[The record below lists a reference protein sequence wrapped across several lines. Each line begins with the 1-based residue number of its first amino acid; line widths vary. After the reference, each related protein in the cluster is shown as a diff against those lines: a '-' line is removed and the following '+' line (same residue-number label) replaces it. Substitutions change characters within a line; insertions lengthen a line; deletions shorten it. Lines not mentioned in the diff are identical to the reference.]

1 MNEEKKPNRI
11 VKILCVGAGLIAVAL
26 LCYFSSRFSWFGVY
40 GDNQDNSSSSAPA
53 PATTAPVSS
62 VTTPQATAPM
72 TSEQTTATTTTTT
85 TTTTAT
91 TAAATT
97 TATATT
103 TTKATTTT
111 ATTKPAPLWT
121 ETECSATMYVTA
133 ESCSTRKQG
142 LQGSQVMGYKFYG
155 EAVNVVATTNTGYYK
170 LDNGTY
176 IHSDYLS
183 TTKPPE
189 TTTTAATTPAPKP
202 VTTSTT
208 ANSDPQPNGVFDNI
222 TTQPVNCT
230 EEEAEVFR
238 LVNELRKQNGVKAL
252 KWDMNA
258 YIAAKTRCEEIPLNF
273 SHNRNGQDFSTV
285 YPQNIRNLLAYSGE
299 NIGGGQETAKQVVD
313 QWMNSELHRKN
324 ILNPEFDNLAVAFG
338 TFDDEFYYYWVQEF
352 TTYKKS

>member
-40 GDNQDNSSSSAPA
+40 GSDSGSSDSSVPA

-62 VTTPQATAPM
+62 VTTPQTSAPM
-72 TSEQTTATTTTTT
+72 TSEQTTVATTTIATTTATTTTTT
-85 TTTTAT
+85 VATTTTA
-91 TAAATT
+91 
-97 TATATT
+97 ATT
-103 TTKATTTT
+103 TTKATTTTT

-121 ETECSATMYVTA
+121 ETKCSGTMYVTV

-155 EAVNVVATTNTGYYK
+155 EAVKVVATTNTGYYK
-170 LDNGTY
+170 LDNGTF

-183 TTKPPE
+183 ATKPAE
-189 TTTTAATTPAPKP
+189 TTTTVATTPPPAP
-202 VTTSTT
+202 
-208 ANSDPQPNGVFDNI
+208 ANSDPEQNSVFDNI
-222 TTQPVNCT
+222 TVQPVNCS

-238 LVNELRKQNGVKAL
+238 LINKIRKENGVPAL

-258 YIAAKTRCEEIPLNF
+258 YIAARTRCEEIMVNF
-273 SHNRNGQDFSTV
+273 SHNRNGDTFDSV
-285 YPQNIRNLLAYSGE
+285 YSSIIRNRLSYVGE
-299 NIGGGQETAKQVVD
+299 NLGSGQPTAKDVVND
-313 QWMNSELHRKN
+313 WMNSELHRKN
-324 ILNPEFDNLAVAFG
+324 ILNPEFENLAVAFG

-352 TTYKKS
+352 TTYKK

>member
-26 LCYFSSRFSWFGVY
+26 LCFFSSRFSWFGVY
-40 GDNQDNSSSSAPA
+40 DGNPNSSDSSVPA
-53 PATTAPVSS
+53 PATTVPVSS
-62 VTTPQATAPM
+62 VTTPQATAPI

-85 TTTTAT
+85 TTTAT
-91 TAAATT
+91 TTAATT
-97 TATATT
+97 TTVATT
-103 TTKATTTT
+103 TTAATTTTT

-121 ETECSATMYVTA
+121 ETECNATMYVTV

-155 EAVNVVATTNTGYYK
+155 EAVTVVATTNTGYYK
-170 LDNGTY
+170 LDNGTF

-208 ANSDPQPNGVFDNI
+208 ENSDPQPNGVFDNI
-222 TTQPVNCT
+222 TVQPVNCS

-238 LVNELRKQNGVKAL
+238 IVNNIRKQNGVPAL

-258 YIAAKTRCEEIPLNF
+258 YIAARTRCEEIMVNF
-273 SHNRNGQDFSTV
+273 SHSRNGSSFDSV
-285 YPQNIRNLLAYSGE
+285 YDNSVRNRLSYVGE
-299 NIGGGQETAKQVVD
+299 NLGSGQATAQIVVD
-313 QWMNSELHRKN
+313 SWMNSELHRAN

-338 TFDDEFYYYWVQEF
+338 TCNDIYYYYWVQEF